1 MKTNFFFLSL
11 IFTIAISSC
20 YSQNHIPTKNT
31 SLKKAFKNSFYIGT
45 AINES
50 QINEKN
56 AAENKLIV
64 SQFNSITP
72 EDVMKS
78 MYVHPQKDKYDFG
91 LSDKYVSFG
100 QKNNMFIVGHT
111 LIWHSQMAP
120 WMQDIKG
127 SEEMKKFMEEHI
139 TTIVTRY
146 KGKINSWDVVNEAIN
161 DDGTLRKSV
170 FLDALGEDYLSCAFE
185 LASKADPKA
194 ELYYNDYSME
204 TPAKRETVIRLIKG
218 IKAKGIKVDGIGMQG
233 HWQIDTP
240 SIEEIEKSILDYSAL
255 GVKVAITEMDVSA
268 LPNPWAMKG
277 AEISQRFENSPKMNP
292 YPQNLP
298 DSIQVKLA
306 KRYEDIFKLLLKH
319 KDKISRVTF
328 WGINDGNSWLNDF
341 PIKGRTNYPLL
352 FDRQLEPKKAY
363 FSVINTTKK

>member
-1 MKTNFFFLSL
+1 MKTKPLFLILLSA
-11 IFTIAISSC
+11 IAISSC
-20 YSQNHIPTKNT
+20 NAQKTT
-31 SLKKAFKNSFYIGT
+31 KKATLKDTFKKSFYIGT
-45 AINES
+45 AINLS
-50 QINEKN
+50 QIEEKLP
-56 AAENKLIV
+56 AENDLIV
-64 SQFNSITP
+64 KQFNSITP
-72 EDVMKS
+72 EDIMKS
-78 MYVHPQKDKYDFG
+78 MYVHPQKDKYDFE
-91 LSDKYVSFG
+91 LSDKYVAFG
-100 QKNNMFIVGHT
+100 QKNNMHIVGHT

-120 WMQDIKG
+120 WMNDIKG
-127 SEEMKKFMEEHI
+127 SDEMKKFMEEHI
-139 TTIVTRY
+139 ATIVSRY
-146 KGKINSWDVVNEAIN
+146 KEKINSWDVVNEAIN

-170 FLDALGEDYLSCAFE
+170 FSDALGEDFIAYAFE

-204 TPAKRETVIRLIKG
+204 TPGRREAVIRIIKA

-233 HWQIDTP
+233 HWQIDSP

-292 YPQNLP
+292 YPNGLP
-298 DSIQVKLA
+298 EDVQEKLA
-306 KRYEDIFKLLLKH
+306 KRYEDIFRLLLKH

-352 FDRQLEPKKAY
+352 FDRQLQPKKAF
-363 FSVINTTKK
+363 FSVIETAKK